1 MAHVLEAQYNWPV
14 PAGTTLDRTIA
25 GWDSW
30 IFAQYLNDSIQLFLE
45 GSLLETPPGCFLI
58 VRPNTG
64 HRYTCRAPLRHN
76 WAHLDGD
83 VDALLKRY
91 ALEPNK
97 VYVPHDPEILSEL
110 FRKLSLT
117 YHDRGRFR
125 QEYMDLKAEEILAC
139 LAMQLDMSADVK
151 EMGRDRI
158 NMLRELRSEM
168 LEHPEQ
174 DWSVSRMA
182 QRLYLSESFF
192 YVIYRQ
198 YFGASPAHDLQ
209 TIRIERACHMLK
221 DGVSV
226 TEISGLCGFSNIS
239 NFIRQFKKVMGVT
252 PTAYQK

>member
-14 PAGTTLDRTIA
+14 PAGTTLDRTSA

-64 HRYTCRAPLRHN
+64 HRYTCRVPLRHN

-97 VYVPHDPEILSEL
+97 VYAPHDPEILSEL

-117 YHDRGRFR
+117 YHDHGRFR

-139 LAMQLDMSADVK
+139 LAMQLDIALIIHQTYYFSVEFIKKCMSLQKAD
-151 EMGRDRI
+151 RCI
-158 NMLRELRSEM
+158 
-168 LEHPEQ
+168 
-174 DWSVSRMA
+174 
-182 QRLYLSESFF
+182 
-192 YVIYRQ
+192 
-198 YFGASPAHDLQ
+198 
-209 TIRIERACHMLK
+209 
-221 DGVSV
+221 
-226 TEISGLCGFSNIS
+226 
-239 NFIRQFKKVMGVT
+239 
-252 PTAYQK
+252 